1 MMHSFQKFCNSKATD
16 LPITFDP
23 DNVIVEEKYLDI
35 LDVTIKDLRGR
46 REVFDEINVVYVEN
60 AINNVN
66 LEEIADMDIP
76 DGIFVRLAE
85 GIFKKKV
92 SELNA
97 DQQSIIKVLAVY
109 ICISI

>member
-1 MMHSFQKFCNSKATD
+1 MMHSFQKFCNSKATN
-16 LPITFDP
+16 LPITIDP
-23 DNVIVEEKYLDI
+23 DSVIVEEKYLNI

-76 DGIFVRLAE
+76 D
-85 GIFKKKV
+85 
-92 SELNA
+92 
-97 DQQSIIKVLAVY
+97 
-109 ICISI
+109 ICGSDLRISFCICGQCSHQFGRSS